1 MPSKQLLPKKQNFLN
16 NSRIVLDRIYR
27 INGIKYELKLE
38 GKRIKMPMS
47 QNELEDL
54 KYAKELLENPGLG
67 ARITDALG
75 TAIDKGFELLPA
87 KWSEMVQQITKESLR
102 KALEFAV
109 MTMDDR
115 PKVSSWSFLHKM
127 LAATSGAVGG
137 AFGLPALAAELPV
150 STIIM
155 LRSIADIARSEGEKI
170 KTIEAKLA
178 CLEVFALGGK
188 SPGDDSTET
197 GYFVMRAA
205 FAREVSE
212 AVKYITKKGFAEGS
226 APAISRFIT
235 TIASRFGVNVS
246 EKIAAQAVPIIGAAG
261 GALINTI
268 FINHFQ
274 DMARG
279 HFIVRR
285 LERVYGTDDVK
296 RQYEEL

>member
-1 MPSKQLLPKKQNFLN
+1 MP
-16 NSRIVLDRIYR
+16 
-27 INGIKYELKLE
+27 E
-38 GKRIKMPMS
+38 GEPSNMPML
-47 QNELEDL
+47 QDDLEDL
-54 KYAKELLENPGLG
+54 KYAKELLEHHGLA

-75 TAIDKGFELLPA
+75 TAIDKGFDLLPA
-87 KWSEMVQQITKESLR
+87 KWSEIVQQTTKESLR

-115 PKVSSWSFLHKM
+115 PRVSSWSFLHKM

-150 STIIM
+150 STIIIF
-155 LRSIADIARSEGEKI
+155 RSIADIARSQGEKI
-170 KTIEAKLA
+170 KTLEAKLA

-188 SPGDDSTET
+188 SPKDDSTET

-212 AVKYITKKGFAEGS
+212 AAKYIAKKGVTEKG
-226 APAISRFIT
+226 APAIARFIT
-235 TIASRFGVNVS
+235 TIASRYGVNVS
-246 EKIAAQAVPIIGAAG
+246 EKIAAQAVPLIGAAG

-268 FINHFQ
+268 FIDHFQ

-279 HFIVRR
+279 HFIIRR
-285 LERVYGTDDVK
+285 LEKVYGTDEVK
-296 RQYEEL
+296 RQYEKL